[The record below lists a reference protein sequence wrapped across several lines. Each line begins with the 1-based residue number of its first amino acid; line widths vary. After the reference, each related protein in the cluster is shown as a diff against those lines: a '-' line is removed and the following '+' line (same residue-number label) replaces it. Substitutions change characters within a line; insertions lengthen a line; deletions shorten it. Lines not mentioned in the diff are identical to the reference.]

1 MPQAPLSRYAM
12 YRTLLAQREAQWNIE
27 SISAIFTGPHVASNV
42 RYIAFSMK
50 SDLSSYLSIIFYN
63 PKFYHK
69 LMQFYWCKGS
79 YWHFPLQSNCF
90 MRLKQLFHA
99 LETTVSYA

>member
-1 MPQAPLSRYAM
+1 M
-12 YRTLLAQREAQWNIE
+12 
-27 SISAIFTGPHVASNV
+27 
-42 RYIAFSMK
+42 
-50 SDLSSYLSIIFYN
+50 FYN

-90 MRLKQLFHA
+90 MRLKQLFHT